1 MDRIVEVDLA
11 ANMELDAK
19 VCGVNGTISVY
30 ASDTDHK
37 PVVPVWRLMN
47 KSITL
52 KFRAAV

>member
-1 MDRIVEVDLA
+1 VDRIVEVDLA